1 MDQGHVLLSMDR
13 HMILNVN
20 PLTIR
25 IALYVVNDSSLL
37 KKFCVISVPNV
48 SMKIMMNRLYSI
60 LTTEGVNNMSV
71 QQYVID
77 KLNQGESTMELVDK
91 LQEIVVQLAIE
102 IDSLKGEMPRDA
114 RND

>member
-1 MDQGHVLLSMDR
+1 
-13 HMILNVN
+13 
-20 PLTIR
+20 
-25 IALYVVNDSSLL
+25 
-37 KKFCVISVPNV
+37 
-48 SMKIMMNRLYSI
+48 
-60 LTTEGVNNMSV
+60 MSV